1 MFVYNNNTLKE
12 SFDLVNLTYRLTH
25 TKSGMCIE
33 IKFNPNAVAGE
44 VNTNPYKVFKEVDG
58 TYVIY
63 KEFYPKNNNILQNFE
78 DAILFFEDSIYQQ
91 LKETKPQVNQPQ
103 PQNTPPPK
111 KVKIPPLVG
120 DIVRVNG
127 KHGIV
132 TQVDGTKVLVRD
144 LTKEEA
150 LRILKNKQNAEI
162 SLTTND

>member
-1 MFVYNNNTLKE
+1 M
-12 SFDLVNLTYRLTH
+12 
-25 TKSGMCIE
+25 
-33 IKFNPNAVAGE
+33 
-44 VNTNPYKVFKEVDG
+44 
-58 TYVIY
+58 
-63 KEFYPKNNNILQNFE
+63 QNFE

-91 LKETKPQVNQPQ
+91 LKETKPQVNAPQ

-111 KVKIPPLVG
+111 KVKEPPVVG